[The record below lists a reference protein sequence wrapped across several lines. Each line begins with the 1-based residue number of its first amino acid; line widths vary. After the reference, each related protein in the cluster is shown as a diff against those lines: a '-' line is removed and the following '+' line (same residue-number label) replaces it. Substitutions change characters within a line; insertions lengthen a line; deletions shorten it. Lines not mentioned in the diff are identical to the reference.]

1 MNVIVGLPGVT
12 FDVAQLAAVGV
23 KRSPK
28 SVGSAL
34 ARLAYGG
41 LIRAGQEMRQAGSFA
56 FAEDAAG
63 FDEIQ
68 NRF

>member
-23 KRSPK
+23 KRI

-41 LIRAGQEMRQAGSFA
+41 LIRAGQEMRQAGSFT